1 MDMVE
6 NGECRRE
13 LIDGNEAFNGPL
25 ISPSGQMTV
34 STFDSFGMEEVRIKN
49 ETPV

>member
-1 MDMVE
+1 MAE
-6 NGECRRE
+6 NGQCGSEMHE
-13 LIDGNEAFNGPL
+13 PNEAFNGPL

-34 STFDSFGMEEVRIKN
+34 SSFDTLGTEEVRVKT